1 MDFCF
6 FDGRFYPHRYRPAK
20 RIFFMDF
27 LRFSDVK
34 NAKNE
39 SGAGV
44 LCQISFVFA
53 TFALHYKHFIWQSPC
68 YASRGR
74 SKETIGRVT
83 ILSIVPSKT
92 AFAASSCPSPIISE
106 KFSTMDAIGQA
117 QVMKNVSL
125 IS

>member
-1 MDFCF
+1 
-6 FDGRFYPHRYRPAK
+6 
-20 RIFFMDF
+20 MDF

-34 NAKNE
+34 NTKNE
-39 SGAGV
+39 RDV
-44 LCQISFVFA
+44 KDFYQIYVIFA
-53 TFALHYKHFIWQSPC
+53 MFDLHYKHFIGQSPC
-68 YASRGR
+68 YARRGR

-83 ILSIVPSKT
+83 MLSIVPSKT

-106 KFSTMDAIGQA
+106 KFSTMEAIGQA